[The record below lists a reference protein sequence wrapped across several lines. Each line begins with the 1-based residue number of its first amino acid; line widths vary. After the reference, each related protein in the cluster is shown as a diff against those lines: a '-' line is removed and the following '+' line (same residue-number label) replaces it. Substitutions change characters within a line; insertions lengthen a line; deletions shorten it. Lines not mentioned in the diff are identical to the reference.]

1 MKKIIFGVLLVAL
14 AVGVYMFI
22 SKKAP
27 TTPYTLDEV
36 AKHSSREDCWMAVEG
51 KVYDVTKY
59 IASGM
64 HKGKDAIL
72 MGCGK
77 DATEI
82 YNNRPNGSGAHSKLA
97 REVMSKFAI
106 GVVKQ

>member
-1 MKKIIFGVLLVAL
+1 MKKLILGALVILLVF
-14 AVGVYMFI
+14 GGYMFLN
-22 SKKAP
+22 KKEA
-27 TTPYTLDEV
+27 TTPYTMDEI

-51 KVYDVTKY
+51 KVYDVTGY

>member
-1 MKKIIFGVLLVAL
+1 MKKIILGVLLVVI
-14 AVGVYMFI
+14 AVGAYTFI

-27 TTPYTLDEV
+27 TTPYTLEEIS
-36 AKHSSREDCWMAVEG
+36 KHSSREDCWMAVEG

-77 DATEI
+77 DATSI

-106 GVVKQ
+106 GVVK

>member
-1 MKKIIFGVLLVAL
+1 MKKIIVGVLVVAVVAGAYFFL
-14 AVGVYMFI
+14 N
-22 SKKAP
+22 KKEA
-27 TTPYTLDEV
+27 TTAYSMDEI

-51 KVYDVTKY
+51 KVYDVTGY

-97 REVMSKFAI
+97 REVMAKFAI

>member
-1 MKKIIFGVLLVAL
+1 MKKIILGVLLVIVAGG
-14 AVGVYMFI
+14 AYMFI

-27 TTPYTLDEV
+27 TTPYSMEEI

-51 KVYDVTKY
+51 KVYDVTGY

-97 REVMSKFAI
+97 REVMAKFAI

>member
-1 MKKIIFGVLLVAL
+1 MKKISVGVLLVTL
-14 AVGVYMFI
+14 AVGVYMLI

-27 TTPYTLDEV
+27 TTPYSMDEI

-51 KVYDVTKY
+51 KVYDVTGY

-97 REVMSKFAI
+97 REVMVKFAI